1 MIKDL
6 ERNSAN
12 EGDNN
17 QWSNNENMTPLSGRV
32 SIEQMKP
39 GSSFETSNKDLLQ
52 KHNFGFD
59 LTRIQN
65 LNDLFNYKLKVGGL
79 TEEELQIR
87 QEVERK
93 RFTYEKD

>member
-1 MIKDL
+1 
-6 ERNSAN
+6 
-12 EGDNN
+12 
-17 QWSNNENMTPLSGRV
+17 MTPLSGRV

-39 GSSFETSNKDLLQ
+39 GSNLETSNKDLLT

-59 LTRIQN
+59 LSRIHH
-65 LNDLFNYKLKVGGL
+65 LNDLFNYKLKMGGL